1 MKKLSSLF
9 ILFIITA
16 SLGFAQNSASEKIT
30 KKWALN
36 ELEEFGEKYALTDL
50 QKNDWIA
57 FTTDYKYTG
66 SINSKSIEG
75 TWSEKQGKIYLAKGK
90 NSKFKVNW
98 IKVITLESEK
108 LVITYQSVDLI
119 KTTLYYIPNKE

>member
-9 ILFIITA
+9 ILLIITT
-16 SLGFAQNSASEKIT
+16 SLSFAQNSASEKIT
-30 KKWALN
+30 KKWSLN

-50 QKNDWIA
+50 QKNDWMT
-57 FTTDYKYTG
+57 FTANHKYTG
-66 SINSKSIEG
+66 LINNESIEG
-75 TWSEKQGKIYLAKGK
+75 TWSEKQGKIYLTKGK

-119 KTTLYYIPNKE
+119 KTTLYYIPAKE